1 MTKKKQNN
9 KQMDKKIYKLSI
21 KTVYD
26 ALNFIDDINDL
37 LNKLHTIKSV
47 INTTKAA
54 TIKNE
59 DILDYRLCDLFIP
72 ILDKYKLQ
80 FEGITNDKD
89 FEDVRTWFLEKH
101 FTYQTIK
108 MFITELEKKLNIN

>member
-1 MTKKKQNN
+1 
-9 KQMDKKIYKLSI
+9 MDKKNYKRINNLSI
-21 KTVYD
+21 KTIYD
-26 ALNFIDDINDL
+26 SLNFIDNINDL

-47 INTTKAA
+47 ISKTRAA

-59 DILDYRLCDLFIP
+59 DILDYRICDLFIP

-80 FEGITNDKD
+80 FEGITNDKE

-108 MFITELEKKLNIN
+108 IFITELEKKLNIN

>member
-1 MTKKKQNN
+1 MNKKLDMKTIRSAL
-9 KQMDKKIYKLSI
+9 DIIYEL
-21 KTVYD
+21 D
-26 ALNFIDDINDL
+26 DL
-37 LNKLHTIKSV
+37 LNKLEKIKSV
-47 INTTKAA
+47 ISTTKAV

-108 MFITELEKKLNIN
+108 MFIIELEKKLYIN